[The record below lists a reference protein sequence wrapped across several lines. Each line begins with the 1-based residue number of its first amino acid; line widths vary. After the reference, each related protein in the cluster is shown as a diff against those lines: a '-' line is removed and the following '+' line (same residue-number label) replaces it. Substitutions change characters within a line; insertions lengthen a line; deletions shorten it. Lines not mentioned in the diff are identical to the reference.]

1 MTAYRWP
8 GGRIVVF
15 AKAPIAGGV
24 KTRLGA
30 TVGMARAATLYR
42 RMTEALL
49 AELADASLAPVILA
63 CAPGPRHS
71 FFLRCRRRYG
81 VRLRRQ
87 WPGDLGLRMHRAI
100 AEAQP
105 ADPGVV
111 LVGSDCPGL
120 DRHYID
126 AAFAQLAGGMQAV
139 LGPSQDGGYVLVGL
153 QTPTPAMFRRMR
165 WSNPRVLARSRL
177 RLTRAAVSHSLL
189 APLLDID
196 TRRDW
201 QLLRPT
207 ARSSPT

>member
-8 GGRIVVF
+8 EGRIVVF
-15 AKAPIAGGV
+15 AKAPIPGGV

-30 TVGMARAATLYR
+30 AVGMSRAAGLYR

-63 CAPGPRHS
+63 CAPDPRHS

-111 LVGSDCPGL
+111 LVGSDCPAL
-120 DRHYID
+120 DRRYID
-126 AAFAQLAGGMQAV
+126 VAFAQLAGGMQAV
-139 LGPSQDGGYVLVGL
+139 LGPSRDGGYVLVGL
-153 QTPTPAMFRRMR
+153 QKPTPVMFRRMR
-165 WSNPRVLARSRL
+165 WSDSRVLARSRL
-177 RLTRAAVSHSLL
+177 RLSRAAMSHSLL
-189 APLLDID
+189 WPLLDID
-196 TRRDW
+196 TGRDW
-201 QLLRPT
+201 RVLRRAATSKPT
-207 ARSSPT
+207 